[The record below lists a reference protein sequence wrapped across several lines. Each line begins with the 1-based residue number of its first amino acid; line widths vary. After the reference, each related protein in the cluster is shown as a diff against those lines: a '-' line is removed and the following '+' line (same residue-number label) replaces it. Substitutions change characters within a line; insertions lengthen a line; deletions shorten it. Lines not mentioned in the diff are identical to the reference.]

1 MPFVLTFLFLRA
13 KIIYQN
19 KKKRWLHMAE
29 KRGFTLIELLVVMA
43 IILILAGLL
52 TPGLM
57 GAKRQAGKV
66 NCANNLK
73 QIGAA
78 LELYAGQNSDTYP
91 ASLVTL
97 VTTGAI
103 DNTAVGICPVGGGA
117 YQNTYIQ
124 PSIGMN
130 SNAVDISCPN
140 AGSVHG
146 AGASI
151 QLYKGGY
158 VKIK

>member
-91 ASLVTL
+91 GSLALLGTS
-97 VTTGAI
+97 GAV
-103 DNTAVGICPVGGGA
+103 DNTAILICPVGANPA
-117 YQNTYIQ
+117 YVYTA
-124 PSIGMN
+124 PTAGTA
-130 SNAVDISCPN
+130 SNAADATCTN
-140 AGSVHG
+140 TAAHGTGS
-146 AGASI
+146 SI

-158 VKIK
+158 VKMQ